1 MKNFLSTIQFAV
13 VLVIGTVMMNS
24 CKVIQPFDPTPF
36 AMERQEIQTIGH
48 NPSDLEKLNVSQQ
61 GSEENILNSEDG
73 VFSTFPDSEKNI
85 K

>member
-1 MKNFLSTIQFAV
+1 
-13 VLVIGTVMMNS
+13 
-24 CKVIQPFDPTPF
+24 
-36 AMERQEIQTIGH
+36 MERQEIQTIGH